1 LTRSQACHTV
11 HETVIG
17 MFSMRQALLLL
28 MMAGLAGC
36 SKAGDVLT
44 KRPLLTAKDAIGAP
58 TFRNGVWRLIVL
70 GGGDACT
77 FDETQPL
84 KAWPDCAAPQ
94 LIALD
99 RMVGLGFVKT
109 PTGRRLT
116 ERSYPYVLAVGSPLL
131 LQRQG
136 EIPGRYSYDA
146 VDEAKVDA
154 QGRIVAARLTR
165 VSCFDPTAA
174 PPQATNE
181 TGANAPNGAA
191 QNGQAQAPTPEPL
204 PGFSQTSNGECR
216 PHDLAALR
224 NAAIAD
230 AAASSDS
237 VNFRWVRDGDR

>member
-1 LTRSQACHTV
+1 MVHGGRTEAKTYLSGSLLTRSQACHTV

-116 ERSYPYVLAVGSPLL
+116 ERSYPYILAVGSPLL

-174 PPQATNE
+174 PP
-181 TGANAPNGAA
+181 
-191 QNGQAQAPTPEPL
+191 
-204 PGFSQTSNGECR
+204 
-216 PHDLAALR
+216 H
-224 NAAIAD
+224 
-230 AAASSDS
+230 ASSDERNGRQRS
-237 VNFRWVRDGDR
+237 ERRCTERPSPGPDT